1 MFGSAKDLLWNL
13 ELKNK
18 GFDFLK
24 LPPQTLIVLKTRNSS
39 YELEPIANR
48 KAVILGGKMPDQSLR
63 FPVPTIVSPL
73 GSAVNNGMVPKENWI
88 GFGMHFEFVVDET
101 QQFIVTSQIQDA
113 EIHAKDKSW
122 SYLMDWSK
130 TVEPIVA

>member
-39 YELEPIANR
+39 YEFEPIANR